1 MNEAAI
7 RKTAAIIDR
16 MDRQL
21 RRNLSEK
28 QLFENT
34 HIAKQIEQREHGTVF
49 SLADHIRG
57 MVYAMLSS
65 GISWKQVE
73 GGIDESTGRII
84 ALDEI
89 LYNYETDKLLSADPG
104 DLRDKIKAHKW
115 ASQSTLKQMT
125 GLIHTNI
132 PKLIEFQEKH
142 GGIDAY
148 YQRFMEEDSTYQSL
162 IANFSRADSKDKF
175 AEMGE
180 ALTAEYLR
188 NVGYDMSKPD
198 RHICRILGANHLGC
212 SDYETVPVFEAM
224 EIVKQLALLCGRH
237 IAEVDYI
244 LWSYCAT
251 GYGEICTAQ
260 RPMCWVCAASDFCV
274 RAQRDKKAWEE
285 ADS

>member
-7 RKTAAIIDR
+7 RKSAEIIDR

-21 RRNLSEK
+21 RRKLSEK
-28 QLFENT
+28 QLFESS
-34 HIAKQIEQREHGTVF
+34 HIAKQIERREHGAVF
-49 SLADHIRG
+49 TLADHIRG
-57 MVYAMLSS
+57 VVYAMLSS

-73 GGIDESTGRII
+73 GGIDESTGQIT

-89 LYNYETDKLLSADPG
+89 LFNYEIDKLLSANPG
-104 DLRDKIKAHKW
+104 DLRDKIKAYGW

-125 GLIHTNI
+125 GLINTNI
-132 PKLIEFQEKH
+132 QKLIEFQEKS
-142 GGIDAY
+142 GSIDAY
-148 YQRFMEEDSTYQSL
+148 YQRFIEDDSTYQSL
-162 IANFSRADSKDKF
+162 ITSLSKAGNHDKF
-175 AEMGE
+175 TEMGE
-180 ALTAEYLR
+180 ALVAEYLR

-198 RHICRILGANHLGC
+198 RHICRILGSNHLGC
-212 SDYETVPVFEAM
+212 SDSETVPVFEAM
-224 EIVKQLALLCGRH
+224 EIVKQIALLCGKR

-274 RAQRDKKAWEE
+274 RAERDKKAWEE

>member
-7 RKTAAIIDR
+7 RNAAGIIDR
-16 MDRQL
+16 MDKQL
-21 RRNLSEK
+21 RRNLADN

-34 HIAKQIEQREHGTVF
+34 HIAKQIERREHGTFF

-57 MVYAMLSS
+57 IVYAMLSS

-73 GGIDESTGRII
+73 GGIDESTGRIS

-89 LYNYETDKLLSADPG
+89 LYNYETDKLLSADPS

-132 PKLIEFQEKH
+132 QKLIGFQENS
-142 GGIDAY
+142 GSIDAY
-148 YQRFMEEDSTYQSL
+148 YQRFIEEDSTYQTL
-162 IANFSRADSKDKF
+162 ITNLSRADSKDKF

-212 SDYETVPVFEAM
+212 SDCETVPVFEAM
-224 EIVKQLALLCGRH
+224 EIVKQLALLCDRR

-244 LWSYCAT
+244 LWSYCAA
-251 GYGEICTAQ
+251 GYGEICTSQ

-274 RAQRDKKAWEE
+274 RAQQDKRAWGEVN
-285 ADS
+285 S

>member
-7 RKTAAIIDR
+7 KRTAEIIDQ
-16 MDRQL
+16 MDGQL
-21 RRNLSEK
+21 RHNLAEN
-28 QLFENT
+28 QLFKKT
-34 HIAKQIEQREHGTVF
+34 HIAKQIERRERGEVF

-73 GGIDESTGRII
+73 GGIDEATGRIT

-89 LYNYETDKLLSADPG
+89 LFHYETDKLLSANPS
-104 DLRDKIKAHKW
+104 DLRDKIKAQGW

-132 PKLIEFQEKH
+132 PKLIEFQEKN
-142 GGIDAY
+142 GSIGAY
-148 YQRFMEEDSTYQSL
+148 YRQFIEEDSTYQSL
-162 IANFSRADSKDKF
+162 ITNLSRAGSQDKF
-175 AEMGE
+175 TEMGE
-180 ALTAEYLR
+180 ALVAEYLR
-188 NVGYDMSKPD
+188 NVGYDISKPD

-212 SDYETVPVFEAM
+212 SEHEPAHVFEAM
-224 EIVKQLALLCGRH
+224 EIVKRLASLCGKR

-244 LWSYCAT
+244 LWSYCAK

-260 RPMCWVCAASDFCV
+260 RPMCCVCAASDFCIK
-274 RAQRDKKAWEE
+274 AQQIKETGNL
-285 ADS
+285 